1 MIVYPFS
8 FIKTAG
14 GGYDPDAQAF
24 ITATGI
30 SGSNADAINQL
41 VLDLKSYSLWNLI
54 DAFYPF
60 IGGTSTTCKYN
71 LKDPQDTN
79 AAYRMGFNGSWTFSS
94 NGVVPTS
101 KSSSNYGDTF
111 WNPNGTSGNRN
122 DNHHIYRYVNG
133 VYNVGCD
140 YMGVA
145 SPFTI
150 MGACSQLEWFDGGG
164 SFTGGGV
171 VSGTGGYSQGISRL
185 VNNLASFYR
194 KLSGGSWGFYA
205 STSQVATQSSNSI
218 YIGTINGAG
227 FPEEMRYGA
236 LSLGQGLTTTQI
248 ANLDLVVTTY
258 NTTLGRNF

>member
-30 SGSNADAINQL
+30 SGADADAINQL
-41 VLDLKSYSLWNLI
+41 VIDLKDYSLWNLI

-60 IGGTSTTCKYN
+60 IGGTSTSCKYN

-79 AAYRMGFNGSWTFSS
+79 AAYRMSFNGSWTFSS
-94 NGVVPTS
+94 NGVVPSS
-101 KSSSNYGDTF
+101 KSISNYGNSH
-111 WNPNGTSGNRN
+111 WNPNGTGGNRN
-122 DNHHIYRYVNG
+122 DSHHIYRYVNG

-145 SPFTI
+145 SPYTI
-150 MGACSQLEWFDGGG
+150 MGACGQLEWFDGGG
-164 SFTGGGV
+164 ALSNGGT
-171 VSGTGGYSQGISRL
+171 VSGTDGYSQGISRTL
-185 VNNLASFYR
+185 SNLASFYR
-194 KLSGGSWGFYA
+194 KLDGGSWTFFN
-205 STSQVATQSSNSI
+205 SVTTVATQSSNSM
-218 YIGTINGAG
+218 YIGTINGAN
-227 FPEEMRYGA
+227 FPEEMRYGS
-236 LSLGQGLTTTQI
+236 LSYGQGLTATQI
-248 ANLDLVVTTY
+248 GDLDTIVTTY